1 MATTH
6 EVPKAILY
14 SWKGSVWCSVPRLAL
29 VEKGYGDD
37 EIVIKSVNIT
47 EGDQFTPAF
56 LRLNPHGTVP
66 TLVVPLERSLG
77 PDEESQFR
85 ALRDSVA
92 ITDFIDQSRSPL
104 SKTHTTSSAPAPSLS
119 PATMEGSNTSKAII
133 SLLHDPKGA
142 DPNFLKRSARVPAEI
157 TQGAKV
163 IVPLFEARQRVL
175 DASLAEQPEGMSSK
189 LRTFLEGKSAQN
201 KIMLDIWS
209 RGAASPAAAEFM
221 ESSKTLWELALP
233 DTLKKLNELIVGPF
247 CLGDQLSVADLHVA
261 AWLARVVSVCGG
273 SAKPEDLAKVEEKIG
288 LPGFKIGE
296 KIKTYWAAMIVRPSF
311 KTVYPGGVLH

>member
-1 MATTH
+1 MAAH
-6 EVPKAILY
+6 DVPKAVLY
-14 SWKGSVWCSVPRLAL
+14 SWPGSIWCSVPRLAL

-47 EGDQFTPAF
+47 QGDQFTPAF
-56 LRLNPHGTVP
+56 LRLNAHGTVP

-92 ITDFIDQSRSPL
+92 IADFIDQSRSPL

-119 PATMEGSNTSKAII
+119 PATMEGANISKAIV
-133 SLLHDPKGA
+133 SLLHDEKGA

-157 TQGAKV
+157 TEGAKV
-163 IVPLFEARQRVL
+163 NVPLFEARQRVI
-175 DASLAEQPEGMSSK
+175 DASLAEQPEGVSSK
-189 LRTFLEGKSAQN
+189 LRTFLESKSAAN
-201 KIMLDIWS
+201 MINLDIWS
-209 RGAASPAAAEFM
+209 RGSASPHAAEFM
-221 ESSKTLWELALP
+221 QSSKTLWELSLP
-233 DTLKKLNELIVGPF
+233 DTLKKLDGLIVGPF
-247 CLGDQLSVADLHVA
+247 CLGDQLSVADLHLA

-273 SAKPEDLAKVEEKIG
+273 SATPEDLAKVEEKIG
-288 LPGFKIGE
+288 KPGFKLGE
-296 KIKTYWAAMIVRPSF
+296 KVKGFWAVMIVRPSF